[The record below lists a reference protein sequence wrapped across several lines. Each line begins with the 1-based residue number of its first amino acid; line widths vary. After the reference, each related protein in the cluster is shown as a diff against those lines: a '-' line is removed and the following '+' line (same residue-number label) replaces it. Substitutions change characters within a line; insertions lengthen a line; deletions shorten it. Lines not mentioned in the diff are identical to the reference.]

1 MDKNVAFP
9 NQNWVLIQCVKLFF
23 CWWLSHYQGRDYA
36 RFWLKLAQVISKP
49 TPNLMGYQ
57 QEYNVICDNRFK
69 AGSNFFWWQI
79 PPKKT
84 LCGWVP
90 SEIFFWW
97 KIGSLKLS
105 EQKWELEHRCDKC
118 WRLIFSCLFLITMIK
133 YEAWKNL
140 HLFQWAKWFPGFS
153 TMVFQK
159 QRIQSS

>member
-1 MDKNVAFP
+1 MNFLKKIVKSFFYILKMDFFLLISLFLDKNVYHFP

-90 SEIFFWW
+90 SEIF
-97 KIGSLKLS
+97 LV
-105 EQKWELEHRCDKC
+105 ENWELEALRTKV
-118 WRLIFSCLFLITMIK
+118 RVV
-133 YEAWKNL
+133 A
-140 HLFQWAKWFPGFS
+140 
-153 TMVFQK
+153 
-159 QRIQSS
+159 